1 MTITYPTFWRGG
13 RWNIESLIRDLFTLG
28 TNKSALDPDELRV
41 ERFFTVQSDR
51 EAWIKEGNAYL
62 LVHRRGGRYNN
73 TTLPDTDESICD
85 LVALTADADESAKL
99 NEYITDVLISFE
111 DGGTVHRSAPH
122 LSGLSTTFMTVPGEV
137 VGPQLIPELTRDERF
152 VPATWQ
158 IHAARPHGLPNYR
171 ELLELDSE

>member
-13 RWNIESLIRDLFTLG
+13 RWNIERLVRDVFTNPA
-28 TNKSALDPDELRV
+28 NKAALDPDELRV
-41 ERFFTVQSDR
+41 ERFFAVQSDR
-51 EAWIKEGNAYL
+51 EAWIKDGNAYL
-62 LVHRRGGRYNN
+62 LVHRRGGRLNN
-73 TTLPDTDESICD
+73 TTLPDTDQSITD
-85 LVALTADADESAKL
+85 LVALTADADESDTLMQYVA
-99 NEYITDVLISFE
+99 DVMISYE
-111 DGGTVHRSAPH
+111 DGGTVHRSVPH

-152 VPATWQ
+152 VPTTWE